1 MAVDAVLVFLAA
13 LTGSVIGAYG
23 GLTLERLRG
32 RREIELRRREDI
44 KQGMLAVNEHAA
56 AALRICADLEA
67 TDHWP
72 ALYDEDWRT
81 LRAKQLPGQ
90 AADMLLA
97 LARVDVFL
105 PDTSIVEQRVTE
117 YFDIL
122 IAPDDEQDCLAAS
135 VLLIAPESLP
145 KLEEILDAEKQRLL
159 ALDTPENVCIPTC
172 VTVHPMGDGAV
183 AVFQF
188 RAGILETG
196 TASS

>member
-1 MAVDAVLVFLAA
+1 VTLVDAVLVFFAA
-13 LTGSVIGAYG
+13 LTGSVVGAYG
-23 GLTLERLRG
+23 GLTVERLRG
-32 RREIELRRREDI
+32 RREIDLRRREDI
-44 KQGMLAVNEHAA
+44 KQGMLAVSEHAA

-122 IAPDDEQDCLAAS
+122 ISPNDEHEGIDRGRLARAAAAHAELKSAIREELQRDSAAPGWQVTARRMLSPREWRNGLAS
-135 VLLIAPESLP
+135 FGT
-145 KLEEILDAEKQRLL
+145 RR
-159 ALDTPENVCIPTC
+159 
-172 VTVHPMGDGAV
+172 DG
-183 AVFQF
+183 
-188 RAGILETG
+188 E
-196 TASS
+196 